1 MMMMHNDDHDDD
13 NYDDDKNHE
22 NDVDDNYDE
31 DDDDEDDDRV
41 RIGWAGGLVG
51 GGRLLKWG
59 GREGNTDPKLLQ
71 CQNFVMTKMT
81 TLMILMRE
89 RSALDKKTFRD

>member
-1 MMMMHNDDHDDD
+1 MMHNDDHDDD
-13 NYDDDKNHE
+13 NHDDDKNHE
-22 NDVDDNYDE
+22 NDDADNYDE
-31 DDDDEDDDRV
+31 DDDRV
-41 RIGWAGGLVG
+41 KIGWAGGLVG

-71 CQNFVMTKMT
+71 CQNFLMTKMT